1 MIINYENVQVE
12 LPFEI
17 LHIKKLNFTAE
28 VNEHHTLKLEAL
40 ISEENAEKY
49 LEESV
54 DWKEVKL
61 LVNKTPIYV
70 GKIIKLEICYK
81 GQVAYLKLKTISYS
95 YDLDIK
101 KHKLAFINLNSTYE
115 DVIKKVLSKYA
126 NVDFKDDISNGK
138 TIKNLL
144 VQYEETD
151 FEFLKRLASHFET
164 VLVVNSTSS
173 SHRIHFGVETSY
185 KEAELEPHFSEV
197 KTSFEEFNKI
207 RNSIN
212 EEIGQQNFIGW
223 KAIGNE
229 YIPLCSEII
238 YEGQRVCVTK
248 VDMEISNGEI
258 NYTYVLK
265 FLKGIKTTYIINS
278 KLKGISLEGIVKNRR
293 NNEVQVHFCIND
305 SYENVES
312 NKWFF
317 FGREVS
323 NFYCMPLIEDKVR
336 ISFLAGD
343 EKDTIITN
351 SVRIAGADAKYYS
364 KISTPSNKSYSTENG
379 QELLMTPDKLQIAED
394 DGKSIQITLNKNGS
408 INLTGKNISL
418 DASKN
423 IEIGTSLSSSSNSKV
438 FKPKSIKISAKNK
451 VTVTR
456 SCKGVNSAESIQ
468 LAEEN
473 HLRGIVK
480 LL

>member
-17 LHIKKLNFTAE
+17 VHIKKLHFTAE
-28 VNEHHTLKLEAL
+28 VNEHHTLNLEGL
-40 ISEENAEKY
+40 IDEENAAKY

-54 DWKEVKL
+54 DGKKIKL
-61 LVNKTPIYV
+61 FINKTPVYV

-81 GQVAYLKLKTISYS
+81 GQVAYLKLSTISYS

-101 KHKLAFINLNSTYE
+101 RHKQAFINLNSSYDE
-115 DVIKKVLSKYA
+115 VIKKVLSKYSDS
-126 NVDFKDDISNGK
+126 DFKDNVTYGK
-138 TIKNLL
+138 VIRNLI

-151 FEFLKRLASHFET
+151 FQFLKRLASHFET
-164 VLVVNSTSS
+164 VLVVDSTDSS
-173 SHRIHFGVETSY
+173 GRIHFGVETIY
-185 KEAELEPHFSEV
+185 KEVKLSSHFREV
-197 KTSFEEFNKI
+197 KTSFEKFNKI
-207 RNSIN
+207 RASVN
-212 EEIGQQNFIGW
+212 EDLAQQNFIGW
-223 KAIGNE
+223 KISGNE

-238 YEGQRVCVTK
+238 YERQRVCVARI
-248 VDMEISNGEI
+248 DMEISNGEI
-258 NYTYVLK
+258 SYSYELK
-265 FLKGIKTTYIINS
+265 FLKGIKTTYMINP
-278 KLKGISLEGIVKNRR
+278 KLNGISLVGVVKNRR
-293 NNEVQVHFCIND
+293 DNEMQLHFSIND
-305 SYENVES
+305 SYEDAES
-312 NKWFF
+312 NKWFY

-323 NFYCMPLIEDKVR
+323 NFYCMPLIGSKVR
-336 ISFLAGD
+336 VTFLTGD

-351 SVRIAGADAKYYS
+351 SVRIAGEDAKYYS

-394 DGKSIQITLNKNGS
+394 DGKSIQITLNKSGS
-408 INLTGKNISL
+408 ISLTGKNISL
-418 DASKN
+418 AASEN
-423 IEIGTSLSSSSNSKV
+423 IEIGTSMSSSSNSKI

-456 SCKGVNSAESIQ
+456 SSKGVNSAESIQ